1 LVIASSLAVD
11 LMSGGDPHSTLDR
24 LTEPVVKGSSKA
36 PDAPRLVAG
45 EVAGEILL
53 RVLDQAQKNPQRA
66 SLNLARSE
74 LSANLIREHR
84 AQGAG
89 PRDLMEIWLGWKIV
103 APLWAAALIFRALSF
118 DHGSF
123 FGYPDSL
130 RAFLFAAE
138 RLRKKGEA
146 FTPSVPRNRCSC
158 PESAGRRPKN
168 WASDSGSST
177 PTTGVK
183 NFSTSRAA

>member
-146 FTPSVPRNRCSC
+146 FH
-158 PESAGRRPKN
+158 PKRAKEPLFLPGEC
-168 WASDSGSST
+168 WQ
-177 PTTGVK
+177 
-183 NFSTSRAA
+183 TSQELGIG